1 MFKHILIPLDG
12 SKMAESVMPVA
23 LFLSENCKSEIT
35 LVHIIE
41 RHAPTKIHSDR
52 HIRFPEEAFT
62 YLEKVKTYF
71 PDGLHVDYHVHTT
84 EVGHVAQ
91 SLADHAKELDC
102 DLIVMCTHGRIRLQ
116 QLLFGTIA
124 QQTIN
129 IGNIP
134 VLVIHPDAFL
144 NNKPFSCSRIL
155 IPLDIS
161 EEHEKGIKT
170 AKDLARVL
178 GCSLY
183 LIVVIQTLA
192 TLSGPRATESRL
204 APVATAEMLELEE
217 ERALSYLTGLTS
229 EISSDGVLVSGEVA
243 RGEPS
248 DIIAKTA
255 LEIKADLIVMGTHGK
270 AGADAFW
277 SGSVTPRVFN
287 RTNIPLLLVPI

>member
-12 SKMAESVMPVA
+12 SKMAESVMPIA

-35 LVHIIE
+35 LIHIIE
-41 RHAPTKIHSDR
+41 RRAPTTIHSDR
-52 HIRFPEEAFT
+52 HIRFPEEALT
-62 YLEKVKTYF
+62 YLENVKTHF
-71 PDGLHVDYHVHTT
+71 PDSLNVHYHVHTT
-84 EVGHVAQ
+84 EVGHVAP
-91 SLADHAKELDC
+91 SLVEHAKELDC

-129 IGNIP
+129 MGNIP
-134 VLVIHPDAFL
+134 VLVIHPDALL
-144 NNKPFSCSRIL
+144 NNKPFSCTKML
-155 IPLDIS
+155 VPLDIS

-170 AKDLARVL
+170 ARDLARVL

-183 LIVVIQTLA
+183 VIVVIQTLA

-217 ERALSYLTGLTS
+217 ERAVNYIKGLTS
-229 EISSDGVLVSGEVA
+229 EFSSDSIQVSGEVA
-243 RGEPS
+243 RGDPA
-248 DIIAKTA
+248 DVIAKTA

-277 SGSVTPRVFN
+277 SGSVTPRVFSK
-287 RTNIPLLLVPI
+287 TSIPLLLVPI

>member
-12 SKMAESVMPVA
+12 SKMAESVMPIA

-35 LVHIIE
+35 LIHIIE

-52 HIRFPEEAFT
+52 HIRLPEEALT
-62 YLEKVKTYF
+62 YLENVKTYF
-71 PDGLHVDYHVHTT
+71 PDSLNVDYHVHTS
-84 EVGHVAQ
+84 EVGNVAP
-91 SLADHAKELDC
+91 SLVEHAKELDC

-129 IGNIP
+129 MGNIP
-134 VLVIHPDAFL
+134 VLVIHPDALL
-144 NNKPFSCSRIL
+144 NSKPFSCSQL
-155 IPLDIS
+155 LVPLDIS
-161 EEHEKGIKT
+161 KEHEKGIKT
-170 AKDLARVL
+170 ARDLARVL

-183 LIVVIQTLA
+183 FIAVIQTLA
-192 TLSGPRATESRL
+192 TLSGARATESRL

-217 ERALSYLTGLTS
+217 ERALSYLEGLTS
-229 EISSDGVLVSGEVA
+229 EIRSDGVQTSGEVA

-255 LEIKADLIVMGTHGK
+255 LEIKPDLIVMGTHGK

-287 RTNIPLLLVPI
+287 KTSIPLLLVPI